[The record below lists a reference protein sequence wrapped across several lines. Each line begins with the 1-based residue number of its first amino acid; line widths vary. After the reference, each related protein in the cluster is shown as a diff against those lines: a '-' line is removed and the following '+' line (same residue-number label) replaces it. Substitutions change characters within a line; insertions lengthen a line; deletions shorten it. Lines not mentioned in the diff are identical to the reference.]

1 MESLIRQ
8 NALSCGA
15 TEPSRF
21 FGKGSLEELLMGFSK
36 LTRLARASTIRW
48 MFGLAA
54 VVLVMTM
61 AGQLFAQTAPATTAA
76 ATAAVAAA
84 APAATTTAPAPVTG
98 AWAQQTYDTGSTA
111 WMLAATAL
119 VMVMMPGLA
128 LYYGGIVRK
137 KNFLA
142 TMMTSYSALG
152 VIIVQ
157 WFLFGYMLSFGTSSN
172 PMVQKFIGWDPSRLM
187 MLGLD
192 PINAITGVAG
202 APGGGQ
208 FPVPETIF
216 NMFQAMFAVI
226 TPALIAGSIAERMKY
241 GAWCLFILLWGTLVY
256 DPLAHFIWGNG
267 WLAQLGAV
275 DFAGGTVVHISSG
288 VSGLVAAIMIGK
300 RKGFPNVIQPNSL
313 FNTLTGAGLLW
324 FGWYGF
330 NAGSANAAN
339 GLACAAFLNTTVA
352 TAMAGLAWNF
362 AEWMHHRRATSLGM
376 ASGFVAGLVAIT
388 PACGYVALW
397 SSPIIG
403 LAAGIVCYWGAQIK
417 TIFGYDDALDAFGVH
432 AIGGFLGAVLTGVF
446 ASTALS
452 YGLAGPTNAA
462 GVPQG
467 VAGWIDGNFH
477 QVLLQIL
484 AASDAVVYAGV
495 VTAIIIFVMRLFMEI
510 RVSEQVEIEG
520 LDLGIHG
527 EVGLDTNTFP
537 EQSVAMPFG
546 AS

>member
-1 MESLIRQ
+1 
-8 NALSCGA
+8 
-15 TEPSRF
+15 
-21 FGKGSLEELLMGFSK
+21 MGF
-36 LTRLARASTIRW
+36 TRFARASTARW

-61 AGQLFAQTAPATTAA
+61 AGQLFAQTAPITAS

-84 APAATTTAPAPVTG
+84 APAATAPAPVTG
-98 AWAQQTYDTGSTA
+98 VWAQQNYDTGSTA
-111 WMLAATAL
+111 WMLASTAL
-119 VMVMMPGLA
+119 VMIMMPGLA

-157 WFLFGYMLSFGTSSN
+157 WFIFGYMLSFGTSTD
-172 PMVQKFIGWDPSRLM
+172 PTLQKFIGWEPSRFM
-187 MLGLD
+187 MLGVN
-192 PINAITGVAG
+192 PITAITGVAG
-202 APGGGQ
+202 APSGGQ

-256 DPLAHFIWGNG
+256 DPLAHFIWGGG
-267 WLAQLGAV
+267 WLQQLGAV

-300 RKGFPNVIQPNSL
+300 RKGHPNVIQPNSL

-432 AIGGFLGAVLTGVF
+432 GIGGFLGAVLTGVF
-446 ASTALS
+446 ASSAV
-452 YGLAGPTNAA
+452 G
-462 GVPQG
+462 G

-477 QVLLQIL
+477 QVLLQFL
-484 AASDAVVYAGV
+484 AAGDAAVYAGAM
-495 VTAIIIFVMRLFMEI
+495 TAIIIFVMKLFMEI

>member
-1 MESLIRQ
+1 MESPTRHKVP
-8 NALSCGA
+8 SCGA
-15 TEPSRF
+15 TESERF
-21 FGKGSLEELLMGFSK
+21 FRNGSLEELLMGFTK
-36 LTRLARASTIRW
+36 LTKLARASTIRW
-48 MFGLAA
+48 LFGLAA

-61 AGQLFAQTAPATTAA
+61 AGQIYAQTAPVAAAATTAVA
-76 ATAAVAAA
+76 AT

-157 WFLFGYMLSFGTSSN
+157 WFLFGYMLSFGTSTN
-172 PMVQKFIGWDPSRLM
+172 PMVQKFIGWDPSRLL

-202 APGGGQ
+202 APSGGQ

-446 ASTALS
+446 ASTAI
-452 YGLAGPTNAA
+452 N
-462 GVPQG
+462 G

-527 EVGLDTNTFP
+527 EIGLDTNTFP

-546 AS
+546 AN

>member
-157 WFLFGYMLSFGTSSN
+157 WFLFGYMLSFGTG
-172 PMVQKFIGWDPSRLM
+172 K
-187 MLGLD
+187 
-192 PINAITGVAG
+192 
-202 APGGGQ
+202 
-208 FPVPETIF
+208 
-216 NMFQAMFAVI
+216 
-226 TPALIAGSIAERMKY
+226 SIK
-241 GAWCLFILLWGTLVY
+241 
-256 DPLAHFIWGNG
+256 
-267 WLAQLGAV
+267 Q
-275 DFAGGTVVHISSG
+275 
-288 VSGLVAAIMIGK
+288 
-300 RKGFPNVIQPNSL
+300 
-313 FNTLTGAGLLW
+313 
-324 FGWYGF
+324 
-330 NAGSANAAN
+330 
-339 GLACAAFLNTTVA
+339 
-352 TAMAGLAWNF
+352 
-362 AEWMHHRRATSLGM
+362 
-376 ASGFVAGLVAIT
+376 
-388 PACGYVALW
+388 
-397 SSPIIG
+397 
-403 LAAGIVCYWGAQIK
+403 
-417 TIFGYDDALDAFGVH
+417 
-432 AIGGFLGAVLTGVF
+432 
-446 ASTALS
+446 
-452 YGLAGPTNAA
+452 
-462 GVPQG
+462 
-467 VAGWIDGNFH
+467 
-477 QVLLQIL
+477 
-484 AASDAVVYAGV
+484 
-495 VTAIIIFVMRLFMEI
+495 
-510 RVSEQVEIEG
+510 
-520 LDLGIHG
+520 
-527 EVGLDTNTFP
+527 
-537 EQSVAMPFG
+537 
-546 AS
+546 